1 MFDGAR
7 NLDDLGLQPLH
18 LDRLELGMLDIQP
31 RRRSSWPELAMR
43 RINRSFWLL
52 FWAFL
57 GFAITGTIWVQS

>member
-7 NLDDLGLQPLH
+7 NLDAPGLQPLH
-18 LDRLELGMLDIQP
+18 PDRLGLGMLDIQP
-31 RRRSSWPELAMR
+31 RQRSAWPEHAMR